1 MTRQR
6 NLLLSL
12 LLLLLLVPA
21 ATHAAPTAAQDQ
33 NEQLFEAARKGDVAT
48 VKALLDR
55 GVDVNTKFRYGATA
69 LSYAADKGHLEVVK
83 LLLERKAD
91 VNVKDTFYNATPIIW
106 AADKGHAKVVEAL
119 IAAGAQ
125 GREEALQSGVRGGR
139 LELVKVVLAAGKL
152 DAEALSNAL
161 ATATRAKHTEIAE
174 LLTKAGAVPP
184 PAADFQVDAET
195 LKTYAGTYKS
205 PTGNDFNVALKDGKL
220 VAGPASQPLILGAFD
235 KTRFRPL
242 ELDGVTITFNVEN
255 NVVTGFTLKQGAN
268 TQVFRKVQ

>member
-12 LLLLLLVPA
+12 LLLLLSAA
-21 ATHAAPTAAQDQ
+21 ATPATFAQDQ
-33 NEQLFEAARKGDVAT
+33 NDQLFEAARKGDAAA

-55 GVDVNTKFRYGATA
+55 GVDVNAKFRYGATA

-91 VNVKDTFYNATPIIW
+91 VNVKDTFYGATPIIW
-106 AADKGHAKVVEAL
+106 AAQKGHAKVVEAL
-119 IAAGAQ
+119 LAGGAE
-125 GREEALQSGVRGGR
+125 GRDDALQIGAGEGK
-139 LELVKVVLAAGKL
+139 LELVKVVLAAGGL
-152 DAEALSNAL
+152 NAEALTGAL
-161 ATATRAKHTEIAE
+161 AAATRAKHTEIVE

-195 LKTYAGTYKS
+195 LKSYVGTYKPPS
-205 PTGNDFNVALKDGKL
+205 GNDFTVALKDGKL
-220 VAGPASQPLILGAFD
+220 AAGPAAQQLTLGAFD

-242 ELDGVTITFNVEN
+242 EIDGVTITFNVEN
-255 NVVTGFTLKQGAN
+255 NTVTGFTLKQGAN
-268 TQVFRKVQ
+268 TQVFKKVQ